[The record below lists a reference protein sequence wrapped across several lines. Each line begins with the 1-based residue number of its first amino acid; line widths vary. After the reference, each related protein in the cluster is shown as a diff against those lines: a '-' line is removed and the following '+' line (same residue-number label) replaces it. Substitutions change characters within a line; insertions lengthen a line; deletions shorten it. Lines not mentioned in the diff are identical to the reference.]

1 MHTLCIGAVKLL
13 GTFLPIPTPDI
24 GQAMS
29 LLLGD
34 PKAPGQAAVIKSV
47 GDRWVAISGYF
58 VFASVL
64 AFLLGKCANR
74 LIKKNRRANWYE
86 LLTKE
91 DADFIWLTVDV
102 ELGGEAYLYAGM
114 VKDFRLSTDE
124 RLERVVLLGAVRRTL
139 KRPTEE
145 EIEAQA
151 ESYNERGWIDIP
163 GEHVVINTL
172 DSRTVNVDYWY
183 LESDQGFEDCEAIS
197 KLEGGVLQDETQA
210 RQDAGGEAE
219 PDAEFLAQR
228 RAALDA
234 YRQSLIEAE
243 KKGQDSFDKT
253 VLSLAGG
260 ALGISFLFI
269 KDVIGENPINHPV
282 LLLLAWLCWAAS
294 TLAVLSSFFTSN
306 LALRRAV
313 QQCDNG
319 TIDCEPPG
327 GFYSK
332 LTRMFN
338 VSGIVFLIAGIL
350 FMATFVYQNL
360 LDRDTSHGKQT
371 YATVTSEPSTAPD
384 SGANSSTQPARQS
397 DPRQGVRTATAAPNE
412 EAVEK

>member
-1 MHTLCIGAVKLL
+1 MHTLCIGLAKLL

-34 PKAPGQAAVIKSV
+34 PKAPGQAEVIKSV
-47 GDRWVAISGYF
+47 GERWVAISGYF
-58 VFASVL
+58 VFSSVF

-86 LLTKE
+86 LLTKQ

-172 DSRTVNVDYWY
+172 DSKTVNVDYWY

-197 KLEGGVLQDETQA
+197 KLRDGVMQDEK
-210 RQDAGGEAE
+210 QDVDEEEA

-338 VSGIVFLIAGIL
+338 VSGIVFLISGIL
-350 FMATFVYQNL
+350 FMAAFVYQNL

-371 YATVTSEPSTAPD
+371 HATVTSEPATAPD
-384 SGANSSTQPARQS
+384 PGTNSPAQSTRQP
-397 DPRQGVRTATAAPNE
+397 DPWQGVRTAAAASNE
-412 EAVEK
+412 EAVKK